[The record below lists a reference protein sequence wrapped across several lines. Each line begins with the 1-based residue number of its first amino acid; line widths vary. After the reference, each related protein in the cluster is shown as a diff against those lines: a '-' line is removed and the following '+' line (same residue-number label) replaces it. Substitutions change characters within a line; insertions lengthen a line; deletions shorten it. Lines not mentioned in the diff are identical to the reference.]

1 MQILKSGY
9 TRICGAMQILKSG
22 YTRIFKGSLRGGK
35 RFYPDITGF
44 YFFFFRDL
52 TYGIYIFVRH

>member
-44 YFFFFRDL
+44 DFSCPRPIRL
-52 TYGIYIFVRH
+52 